1 MVELSPAD
9 AARLARDVY
18 ALTNLDTVRDA
29 IRLLNSTYNN
39 TFAFDTN
46 NLLKGKTG
54 GPGIIKCQTAFGFTL
69 IGKGRFED
77 HIFLLFRGTRYLAD
91 WLTNGNTTVSR
102 SACGQPVHDGFNQ
115 SFISMRPQLTE
126 FMNALPKGKVPSVH
140 CIGHSLGGALAT
152 LCADW
157 VVKSY
162 SIRPYLYTFGSPR
175 AGLMGF
181 ADQCTSSVGKTNIY
195 RVYRDADI
203 VPMIP
208 TWPFIHTP
216 SRGQDYCLSSKGSI
230 LNIANHYII

>member
-1 MVELSPAD
+1 MELSPLQSAS
-9 AARLARDVY
+9 LAQDIY
-18 ALTNLDTVRDA
+18 ALTQYNSLEESLIFLNNKYRDA
-29 IRLLNSTYNN
+29 FT
-39 TFAFDTN
+39 FDTN

-115 SFISMRPQLTE
+115 SFISMRPQLTQ

-152 LCADW
+152 LCA
-157 VVKSY
+157 
-162 SIRPYLYTFGSPR
+162 
-175 AGLMGF
+175 
-181 ADQCTSSVGKTNIY
+181 N
-195 RVYRDADI
+195 
-203 VPMIP
+203 
-208 TWPFIHTP
+208 
-216 SRGQDYCLSSKGSI
+216 
-230 LNIANHYII
+230 